1 MKRHIPI
8 MVKEILSFIPDDVKI
23 IVDGTF
29 GHGGHSIEIL
39 SYKSQVASYKG
50 LMLCMERDPR
60 VVEHGKQYLI
70 TELKNRGI
78 DIGVKSPDLELNT
91 QHLKLL
97 NDSYTNIAQYLPPGQ
112 KAGFVLLDLGI
123 NREHVTDNER

>member
-8 MVKEILSFIPDDVKI
+8 MVQEILNFIPDDVQI

-39 SYKSQVASYKG
+39 SYKSQVISYKG

-60 VVEHGKQYLI
+60 VLENGKKYLI
-70 TELKNRGI
+70 EELKNRGI
-78 DIGVKSPDLELNT
+78 NLELNLELNT

-97 NDSYTNIAQYLPPGQ
+97 NDSYANIAQYLPPGQ
-112 KAGFVLLDLGI
+112 KVGFVLLDLGI